1 MRARNV
7 WLGVTAIIAG
17 ILFGVVYPYVLI
29 ALPPAKAVI
38 VLIYTVIAVSIV
50 LGAFIGAVGIILARG
65 LKVEDEHEDTGE
77 E

>member
-1 MRARNV
+1 LRARNT
-7 WLGVTAIIAG
+7 WLGFTAIIVG
-17 ILFGVVYPYVLI
+17 LLLGVAYPYVLV
-29 ALPPAKAVI
+29 ALPPSKAVEVI
-38 VLIYTVIAVSIV
+38 IYTAIAISIV